1 MKNLLVIGD
10 SFCLHRGER
19 FPTSWITLLE
29 QSTGCKVYGAGL
41 DGRGW
46 WQQNRWYK
54 NNVNQLPDPK
64 ETAVI
69 WCHTSAHRLPCD
81 NDARVNP
88 WVLSISDHNDPSND
102 IVPSIDPDGRLF
114 RIARDFYSSPLYV
127 EDFYAWAMVAWW
139 KQLAIDLSSYKK
151 VIHLFG
157 FYDLGIGDKDRLNL
171 LNTNSIVIDNPTLG
185 ALSRADTLSFNGG
198 VGDQRIN
205 HFSDHNNAQLAK
217 FLKETLDTTLPNSV
231 KQITDLS
238 QWEFEDRFFNF
249 KNRAFA
255 YGSFIKDF
263 KK

>member
-10 SFCLHRGER
+10 SFCLHRGEQ
-19 FPTSWITLLE
+19 FPTSWVTQLGKL
-29 QSTGCKVYGAGL
+29 TGCNVYGAGI

-46 WQQNRWYK
+46 WQQHRWYTENIK
-54 NNVNQLPDPK
+54 HLPAPAD
-64 ETAVI
+64 TAVV
-69 WCHTSAHRLPCD
+69 WVHTSPHRLPCD
-81 NDARVNP
+81 NDAKVTVK
-88 WVLSISDHNDPSND
+88 VLDIKDHTDPKENSPHGKLLN
-102 IVPSIDPDGRLF
+102 L
-114 RIARDFYSSPLYV
+114 AKEFYSSPLYV
-127 EDFYAWAMVAWW
+127 EEFYTWAIVAWW

-157 FYDLGIGDKDRLNL
+157 FYDLGISDKDRLNL